1 MLLLLVAVILLP
13 ATAAGGAPVILED
26 GMHLSPEPLGLH
38 LDVLHDAD
46 RKYTIDDVTGPEL
59 IGQFDPSRAAT
70 LNFGFSKGAH
80 WLRLQILNNLA
91 HEKTLLLEAA
101 FPLIDSVDLYI
112 PNTTGG
118 YDKMRGGELVG
129 GNRGQPRQRNP
140 VFPITLPPERQLTY
154 YIRLQDNGSV
164 PLPLIL
170 WEPDT
175 FLKNTTRQY
184 LLFGLYYGC
193 LLAIILYN
201 TVIFLTVR
209 IRSYL
214 YYVIFAACY
223 LLWQLVY
230 NGLANQFLW
239 PQVPWLTHRIMPFL
253 ICVTGMS
260 GLQFARSFLATRENV
275 PVAHKLLSLLM
286 ACFAAIMVLSV
297 NPHFSGSIPLAAL
310 ACILFA
316 FGALFTCGYCWKMGV
331 RPARYFSI
339 AWCGL
344 LTGTVLLGLK
354 SFGALP
360 SNLITEYGQQFGSV
374 LEMVLFSLALADRL
388 RIMQREKEQAQAET
402 LRTQQQANLELEEKV
417 RQRTCDLAEKNRQ
430 LQLLA
435 AKLSKYLAPQVFA
448 AIFTGKAE
456 VKLCSYRKKLTVFF
470 SDIKGFTE
478 LTDRMEPEPLAAIL
492 NEYLDEMAAI
502 ALHYGGTIDKYI
514 GDAIM
519 IFFGDPETRGDK
531 EDALAAV
538 LMALSMRHR
547 MQKLQHKWQEQMLPN
562 PLRIRMGINTGY
574 CTVGN
579 FGSEDRLDYTLIGGQ
594 VNLASR
600 LESSARPDEILI
612 SYQTYVLV
620 RDVVSCEEQGELRVK
635 GIAYPVQTYQ
645 VIDRHDK
652 IIKQAEN
659 RNERSMVN

>member
-1 MLLLLVAVILLP
+1 MLFLLLAVIMLP
-13 ATAAGGAPVILED
+13 TTAVGGVPVVLEEGMILP
-26 GMHLSPEPLGLH
+26 PEPLGLH
-38 LDVLHDAD
+38 IEILHDANRD
-46 RKYTIDDVTGPEL
+46 YTLDNVTGPEL
-59 IGQFDPSRAAT
+59 SRQFEPSRAAT
-70 LNFGFSKGAH
+70 LNFGFTDGAY
-80 WLRLQILNNLA
+80 WLRLPIRNNLK

-101 FPLIDSVDLYI
+101 FPLIDSVNLYI
-112 PNTTGG
+112 PNRTGG
-118 YDKMRGGELVG
+118 YDTLLGGELVG
-129 GNRGQPRQRNP
+129 GNRGQPRHRNP
-140 VFPITLPPERQLTY
+140 VFSITLPPDSQQIY
-154 YIRLQDNGSV
+154 YLRFEDNGSV

-170 WEPDT
+170 WEPNT
-175 FLKNTTRQY
+175 FLKHTTRQY

-201 TVIFLTVR
+201 SVIFLTVR

-214 YYVIFAACY
+214 YYVIFAAFY
-223 LLWQLVY
+223 LIWQLVY

-239 PQVPWLTHRIMPFL
+239 PQAPWLTHRIMPFL

-260 GLQFARSFLATRENV
+260 GLQFARSFLHTKENV
-275 PVAHKLLSLLM
+275 PAVHTLLSLLM
-286 ACFAAIMVLSV
+286 AGFAAIMVLSV
-297 NPHFSGSIPLAAL
+297 NPHFSGGIPLAAL

-316 FGALFTCGYCWKMGV
+316 FGALFTCGYCWKKGL

-344 LTGTVLLGLK
+344 LIGTVLLGLK
-354 SFGALP
+354 SFGILP
-360 SNLITEYGQQFGSV
+360 SNFITEYGQQFGSV
-374 LEMVLFSLALADRL
+374 LEMALFSLALADRL
-388 RIMQREKEQAQAET
+388 RLLRQEKEEAQAAI
-402 LRTQQQANLELEEKV
+402 LQTQQQANRQLEEKV
-417 RQRTCDLAEKNRQ
+417 RQRTRDLAEKNQQ
-430 LQLLA
+430 LQHLA
-435 AKLSKYLAPQVFA
+435 TKLSKYLAPQVYA
-448 AIFTGKAE
+448 AIFSGRAE

-470 SDIKGFTE
+470 SDIEGFTE

-502 ALHYGGTIDKYI
+502 ALRYGGTIDKYI

-538 LMALSMRHR
+538 LMALAMRHR
-547 MQKLQHKWQEQMLPN
+547 MRSLQQKWQEQMLPN
-562 PLRIRMGINTGY
+562 PLRVRMGVNTGY

-600 LESSARPDEILI
+600 LESNARPDEILI
-612 SYQTYVLV
+612 SYQTYVLIK
-620 RDVVSCEEQGELRVK
+620 DVVACEEKEELRAK
-635 GIAYPVQTYQ
+635 GLAYPIRTYQ

-652 IIKQAEN
+652 L
-659 RNERSMVN
+659 R